1 MLLKFR
7 NWKNNLAPAKQLV
20 VSFMVN
26 WVYWLVAWLIFEKLK
41 FLSPHSVKYHIFHAI
56 WMAGFILVFQ
66 KWKLI
71 KQVFAKKQ
79 EQQ

>member
-7 NWKNNLAPAKQLV
+7 IWKNNLSPVKQLA
-20 VSFMVN
+20 VSFMLY
-26 WVYWLVAWLIFEKLK
+26 WVYWLIAWLIFEKLYNK
-41 FLSPHSVKYHIFHAI
+41 GFHSATYHIMHAT
-56 WMAGFILVFQ
+56 WMAGFWMIFQ

-79 EQQ
+79 EP

>member
-7 NWKNNLAPAKQLV
+7 IWKNNLSPAKQLV
-20 VSFMVN
+20 VSFLLY
-26 WVYWLVAWLIFEKLK
+26 WVYWLVAWLIFEKLYNK
-41 FLSPHSVKYHIFHAI
+41 SFHSATYHIMHAT
-56 WMAGFILVFQ
+56 WMGGFWLLFS

-79 EQQ
+79 EQ

>member
-20 VSFMVN
+20 VSFMLY
-26 WVYWLVAWLIFEKLK
+26 WVYWLVAWLIFERIMNGS
-41 FLSPHSVKYHIFHAI
+41 FRSITYHIVHAT
-56 WMAGFILVFQ
+56 WMGGFWLLFN

-79 EQQ
+79 EQ